1 MRPVRRRDFLRLSLL
16 AAAGTAAPLRARALG
31 EPDVIVVGA
40 GIAGL
45 AAARELRARGQ
56 KVLVLEARTR
66 LGGRIWTDRSLGAP
80 VDLGAS
86 WIHGTRRNPVAEL
99 AETYTARTSETDF
112 DSVALYD
119 VDGSRVA
126 ADRVREIGEGFD
138 ALVERAVDGADDLS
152 GDVSAGEA
160 LRRAVRGEL
169 DPWEARALGWAQAG
183 LVASAAEDLE
193 RLSLAGMESGK
204 DLGGKQVL
212 FPGGYQQIVRG
223 LAEGLDVQLNNPV
236 RRIVV
241 RAHSLRV
248 ETWRS
253 SFQTQ
258 NVIVTVPLGVL
269 KAEEGIEFDPALPAH
284 KRDAIERLGVGV
296 LDKVAL
302 RFAFPFW
309 PEEAHFLGWM
319 SENAGAW
326 PHFLN
331 LKRYGPDPILVGF
344 AAGDFA
350 REMEARSDE
359 DVESEVLAAL
369 RAMFGSAVS
378 APSGMIVTR
387 WGEDRWARGAY
398 SHIPLGAEAGDRDVL
413 AEPLF
418 GGRVRFAG
426 EATHRDHAA
435 TVHGAYLSGLREA
448 AALVSGG

>member
-1 MRPVRRRDFLRLSLL
+1 MHPVRRRDFLRLSLL
-16 AAAGTAAPLRARALG
+16 AAAGAAAPRRARALG
-31 EPDVIVVGA
+31 EPDVIVIGA

-45 AAARELRARGQ
+45 AAARELRARGK

-86 WIHGTRRNPVAEL
+86 WIHGTHRNPVAEL
-99 AETYTARTSETDF
+99 AEVYAARTSKTDF
-112 DSVALYD
+112 DAVALYD
-119 VDGSRVA
+119 FDGSRVA
-126 ADRVREIGEGFD
+126 EDRVQEIGEGFD
-138 ALVERAVDGADDLS
+138 ALVERAVDLADELP

-169 DPWEARALGWAQAG
+169 EPWQARALGWARAG
-183 LVASAAEDLE
+183 LVVSAAEDLE
-193 RLSLAGMESGK
+193 RLSLAGLESGK
-204 DLGGKQVL
+204 ELGGDQVL
-212 FPGGYQQIVRG
+212 FPAGYQRIVRG
-223 LAEGLDVQLNNPV
+223 LAQGLDVQLNNPV

-253 SFQTQ
+253 SFRAR

-284 KRDAIERLGVGV
+284 KRDAIQRLGVGV

-309 PEEAHFLGWM
+309 PEEAHFLGRM

-331 LKRYGPDPILVGF
+331 LRRYGPDPILVGF
-344 AAGDFA
+344 VAGGFA
-350 REMEARSDE
+350 RRMEARSDE
-359 DVESEVLAAL
+359 AVEAEVLAAL
-369 RAMFGSAVS
+369 RGMFGSAVS
-378 APSGMIVTR
+378 APSGMVVTR
-387 WGEDRWARGAY
+387 WSEDRWARGAY
-398 SHIPLGAEAGDRDVL
+398 SHIPVGANPGDHDVL

-418 GGRVRFAG
+418 GGRIRFAG
-426 EATHRDHAA
+426 EATHSEYAA

-448 AALVSGG
+448 RALATDA